1 MKKKL
6 VSLVL
11 CMALLSS
18 FTISASAYD
27 VNDIYNQVTAIRNE
41 LGYPQGNWSSLRRAV
56 NYIADHMPDA
66 SPNYST
72 VLSNIK
78 SNSDSLVSYIK
89 LIEGDTNNIS
99 ARSTELLNKLNEV
112 YVRQGQMQIAI
123 TNHID
128 SASAQNHSDLS
139 SLQSFFNKR
148 FSNLLY
154 YNDTSASDPYVVA
167 YYNPSDASYHSSN
180 IAWGDFIA
188 QLYLSLTYD
197 GRLYTDQF
205 GYRRSL
211 YGMIS
216 QLQQVLASDD
226 DLALKNDNKA
236 NEDAATGAFVNG
248 NSSKTSLGTGD
259 IGNLKDVGGTF
270 NDLTS
275 LNGQSSVSSFLSGL
289 TSADGTGQGWFS
301 EATRASLDAVSAPVT
316 PTRLVRKTW
325 RGEKSLTYSISEDT
339 SVNVVRSPAP
349 ARAPAVDHDPYNMS
363 GFADNY
369 NWLWG
374 DVS

>member
-1 MKKKL
+1 MKKKI
-6 VSLVL
+6 VSLVF

-18 FTISASAYD
+18 FTVSASAYD

-56 NYIADHMPDA
+56 NYIADHMPDS

-78 SNSDSLVSYIK
+78 SNSDSLVSYIE

-99 ARSTELLNKLNEV
+99 ARSTDLLNKLNDV
-112 YVRQGQMQIAI
+112 YLRQGQMQLAI

-128 SASAQNHSDLS
+128 SASVQNHSDWSFLFDTVLSPWTGSGTSSPTTVNRYPYAYDPTNGVSYGTFGRFLLTSINYLS
-139 SLQSFFNKR
+139 SDLNI
-148 FSNLLY
+148 Y
-154 YNDTSASDPYVVA
+154 TSAK
-167 YYNPSDASYHSSN
+167 
-180 IAWGDFIA
+180 
-188 QLYLSLTYD
+188 T
-197 GRLYTDQF
+197 
-205 GYRRSL
+205 L
-211 YGMIS
+211 YGLLH
-216 QLQQVLASDD
+216 QLQKVLASDD

-236 NEDAATGAFVNG
+236 NEDAATDAFVNG
-248 NSSKTSLGTGD
+248 SSSKTSLGTGD
-259 IGNLKDVGGTF
+259 IGNLKDVGGAF

-289 TSADGTGQGWFS
+289 SSADGTGQGWFS

-316 PTRLVRKTW
+316 TTRLVRKTW
-325 RGEKSLTYSISEDT
+325 RGEKSLYYSISDDT

-349 ARAPAVDHDPYNMS
+349 ARAPAADPDPYNMS
-363 GFADNY
+363 GFEDNY

-374 DVS
+374 DAS

>member
-18 FTISASAYD
+18 FTVSASAYD

-56 NYIADHMPDA
+56 NYIADHMPD
-66 SPNYST
+66 SSSNYST

-99 ARSTELLNKLNEV
+99 ARSTDLLNKLNEV
-112 YVRQGQMQIAI
+112 YLRQGQMQIAI

-128 SASAQNHSDLS
+128 LASAQNHTDFQYLFDEVFYPGSVGSVTATAHAPYVSIS
-139 SLQSFFNKR
+139 SSGER
-148 FSNLLY
+148 LY
-154 YNDTSASDPYVVA
+154 YSFGSLLSYLLQNISADLPY
-167 YYNPSDASYHSSN
+167 SG
-180 IAWGDFIA
+180 WG
-188 QLYLSLTYD
+188 
-197 GRLYTDQF
+197 G
-205 GYRRSL
+205 GRSL
-211 YGMIS
+211 YGRIKL
-216 QLQQVLASDD
+216 LQEVLATDD
-226 DLALKNDNKA
+226 DLQLKQDNKN
-236 NEDAATGAFVNG
+236 NEDAATDAFVNG
-248 NSSKTSLGTGD
+248 NSSKTSLGTSD

-289 TSADGTGQGWFS
+289 TNADGTGQGWFS

-316 PTRLVRKTW
+316 TTRLVQKHW

-349 ARAPAVDHDPYNMS
+349 ARAPVSESDPYNMY
-363 GFADNY
+363 GFEDNY

-374 DVS
+374 DAS